1 MTNPSIWRAIN
12 VTLKFHND
20 LKTRKSIKR
29 RLFCI
34 EPNGAKAALPEW
46 AFQEPSMLCP
56 TPSSPS
62 ISLSR
67 SPSSPSLCLPF
78 FLFLCV
84 FAYVLWDS
92 PRESRAQVDGDTGA
106 ASLRSHYVFNCCRC
120 TLYVPQWGIFK
131 CVKQLRKEMRNFN
144 FLFDLHSFFLDCT
157 FYRVSASRACTYF
170 HFFLRLVCF
179 DAAINCEWLLED
191 CADDEQIRIGAKCK
205 YSSLGVAPSHS
216 LSLPLPGNTHRIII
230 ASLCN
235 HHYSALIEASALNR
249 YCQIAQCSQRTEQV
263 ICGKH
268 SSLSI
273 CRRCLGCLK
282 VPTNLD
288 HNQSYQSLLMPHVVQ
303 ARLEWFREITA
314 IADEIY
320 IHNRGLSEACRS

>member
-1 MTNPSIWRAIN
+1 MTILHRAERSESS
-12 VTLKFHND
+12 VTWMGFP
-20 LKTRKSIKR
+20 R
-29 RLFCI
+29 
-34 EPNGAKAALPEW
+34 AKHALPH
-46 AFQEPSMLCP
+46 SL
-56 TPSSPS
+56 
-62 ISLSR
+62 ISLYL
-67 SPSSPSLCLPF
+67 PLSLCLPF

-92 PRESRAQVDGDTGA
+92 PRESRAQVDGDTGS

-120 TLYVPQWGIFK
+120 TLYVPQWGIFTCVFK
-131 CVKQLRKEMRNFN
+131 CVKQLRKEMRNFK
-144 FLFDLHSFFLDCT
+144 FDFDLLSSWT
-157 FYRVSASRACTYF
+157 ACFTGYLPVLLAHIF
-170 HFFLRLVCF
+170 IFFLRLVCF

-191 CADDEQIRIGAKCK
+191 CAEDEQIRIGAKCK

-216 LSLPLPGNTHRIII
+216 LSLPLPGNTHHIIL
-230 ASLCN
+230 ALLCN

-320 IHNRGLSEACRS
+320 IRNRGLSEACRS